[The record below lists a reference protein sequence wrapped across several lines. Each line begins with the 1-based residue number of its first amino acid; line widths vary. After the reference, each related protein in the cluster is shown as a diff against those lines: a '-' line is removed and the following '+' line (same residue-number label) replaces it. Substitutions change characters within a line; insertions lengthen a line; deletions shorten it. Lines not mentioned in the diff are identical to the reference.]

1 MTTENV
7 DIRAIRSRRTFLQ
20 NAVRLLKTAP
30 LSAQFGMVV
39 IAFYAFCAIFAP
51 WIAPYSESEVLGKAY
66 APASAGHWFGLDQI
80 GRDTLSR
87 VIYGART
94 SLAIGFGAALVAML
108 IGAPVGLIA
117 GYMGGRLDIIAV
129 MLIDL
134 FVSLPGLV
142 LALVITVMVG
152 PSLQN
157 LALVLGFV
165 MWPSVARLIRGQVLP
180 IREATFVEAARA
192 VGGSPAW
199 IISRHIW
206 PNTMRV
212 VAAQFAITVSYAI
225 FTSSSLSFLG
235 LGIPP
240 PTPDWGGM
248 VRAGY
253 DFLAINPLLSFGPGA
268 AVGLT
273 VLGFYLV
280 GSSVE

>member
-1 MTTENV
+1 M
-7 DIRAIRSRRTFLQ
+7 SSPRRIVGLALIALILAC
-20 NAVRLLKTAP
+20 AVL
-30 LSAQFGMVV
+30 
-39 IAFYAFCAIFAP
+39 AP
-51 WIAPYSESEVLGKAY
+51 WLAPYDPLRSSVAFLSPPSSANWLGTDE
-66 APASAGHWFGLDQI
+66 L
-80 GRDTLSR
+80 GRDVLSR

-94 SLAIGFGAALVAML
+94 SLVIGFGAALVALL

-117 GYMGGRLDIIAV
+117 GYTGGRVDMV
-129 MLIDL
+129 SVVLIDL

-157 LALVLGFV
+157 LVLVLGFV

-199 IISRHIW
+199 IIGQHIW

-212 VAAQFAITVSYAI
+212 VAAQFAVTVSFAI

-253 DFLAINPLLSFGPGA
+253 DFLAINPLLSLGPGA
-268 AVGLT
+268 AVGVT

-280 GSSVE
+280 GSTVE

>member
-1 MTTENV
+1 VIFTP
-7 DIRAIRSRRTFLQ
+7 RRIVGL
-20 NAVRLLKTAP
+20 ALIALILACGLL
-30 LSAQFGMVV
+30 AQ
-39 IAFYAFCAIFAP
+39 
-51 WIAPYSESEVLGKAY
+51 WIAPYDPLRSSVAILSPPSQANLLGTDE
-66 APASAGHWFGLDQI
+66 L
-80 GRDTLSR
+80 GRDVLSR

-94 SLAIGFGAALVAML
+94 SLTIGFGAALVAMM

-117 GYMGGRLDIIAV
+117 GYMGGRFDIFAV

-134 FVSLPGLV
+134 FVALPGLV

-157 LALVLGFV
+157 LVLVLGFV

-180 IREATFVEAARA
+180 IRETTFVEAARA

-199 IISRHIW
+199 IIVQHIW

-212 VAAQFAITVSYAI
+212 VAAQFAVTVSFAI

-253 DFLAINPLLSFGPGA
+253 DFLAINPLLSLAPGA
-268 AVGLT
+268 AVGVT
-273 VLGFYLV
+273 ILGFYLV

>member
-1 MTTENV
+1 M
-7 DIRAIRSRRTFLQ
+7 ALGPRRVVGL
-20 NAVRLLKTAP
+20 ALIGVALACALLAH
-30 LSAQFGMVV
+30 V
-39 IAFYAFCAIFAP
+39 IAPHDPLRSSVAFLSPPSAAH
-51 WIAPYSESEVLGKAY
+51 ALGTDE
-66 APASAGHWFGLDQI
+66 L
-80 GRDTLSR
+80 GRDVLSR

-94 SLAIGFGAALVAML
+94 SLIIGFGAALVAMA
-108 IGAPVGLIA
+108 IGAPVGLAA
-117 GYMGGRLDIIAV
+117 GYLGGRVDMVTV

-165 MWPSVARLIRGQVLP
+165 MWPSVARLIRGQVLA

-192 VGGSPAW
+192 VGGTPAW
-199 IISRHIW
+199 IIRRHIW

-212 VAAQFAITVSYAI
+212 VAAQFAVTVSFAI

-253 DFLAINPLLSFGPGA
+253 DFLAINPLLSLGPGA

-273 VLGFYLV
+273 VLGFYLI

>member
-1 MTTENV
+1 VIVTP
-7 DIRAIRSRRTFLQ
+7 RRVVGL
-20 NAVRLLKTAP
+20 AVIGLIVACALLAH
-30 LSAQFGMVV
+30 
-39 IAFYAFCAIFAP
+39 
-51 WIAPYSESEVLGKAY
+51 WIAPYDPLRSSVALLS
-66 APASAGHWFGLDQI
+66 PASAAHWLGTDEL
-80 GRDTLSR
+80 GRDVLSR
-87 VIYGART
+87 IIYGART
-94 SLAIGFGAALVAML
+94 SLTVGFGAALVAML
-108 IGAPVGLIA
+108 IGAPVGLMA
-117 GYMGGRLDIIAV
+117 GYFGGRLDIVAV

-134 FVSLPGLV
+134 FVALPGLV

-192 VGGSPAW
+192 AGGSPAW
-199 IISRHIW
+199 IISQHIW

-212 VAAQFAITVSYAI
+212 VAAQFAVSVSFAI

-253 DFLAINPLLSFGPGA
+253 DFLAVNPLLSLGPGM

>member
-1 MTTENV
+1 M
-7 DIRAIRSRRTFLQ
+7 ALSP
-20 NAVRLLKTAP
+20 RLILGLTLIGLA
-30 LSAQFGMVV
+30 LA
-39 IAFYAFCAIFAP
+39 CALLADL
-51 WIAPYSESEVLGKAY
+51 IAPHDPLRSSVAFLSPPSAAHSLGTDE
-66 APASAGHWFGLDQI
+66 L
-80 GRDTLSR
+80 GRDVLSR

-94 SLAIGFGAALVAML
+94 SLFIGFSAALVAMA
-108 IGAPVGLIA
+108 IGAPVGLAA
-117 GYMGGRLDIIAV
+117 GYLGGRTDMITV
-129 MLIDL
+129 VLIDL

-165 MWPSVARLIRGQVLP
+165 MWPSVARLIRGQVLA

-192 VGGSPAW
+192 AGGTPAW
-199 IISRHIW
+199 IISQHIW

-212 VAAQFAITVSYAI
+212 VAAQFAVTVSFAI

-253 DFLAINPLLSFGPGA
+253 DFLAINPLLSLGPGA

-273 VLGFYLV
+273 VLGFYLI

>member
-1 MTTENV
+1 VIFTP
-7 DIRAIRSRRTFLQ
+7 RRIVGL
-20 NAVRLLKTAP
+20 ALIALILACALLAN
-30 LSAQFGMVV
+30 
-39 IAFYAFCAIFAP
+39 
-51 WIAPYSESEVLGKAY
+51 WIAPYEPLRSSVDFLSPPSTAHPLGTDE
-66 APASAGHWFGLDQI
+66 L
-80 GRDTLSR
+80 GRDVLSR

-94 SLAIGFGAALVAML
+94 SLTIGFGAALVAML

-117 GYMGGRLDIIAV
+117 GYMGGRPDVIAV
-129 MLIDL
+129 TLIDL
-134 FVSLPGLV
+134 FVALPGLV

-152 PSLQN
+152 PSLVN

-212 VAAQFAITVSYAI
+212 VTAQFAVAVSFAI

-248 VRAGY
+248 VRSGY
-253 DFLAINPLLSFGPGA
+253 DFLAINPLLSLGPGA

-280 GSSVE
+280 

>member
-1 MTTENV
+1 MFTP
-7 DIRAIRSRRTFLQ
+7 RRIVGFALIGLIL
-20 NAVRLLKTAP
+20 ACALLAH
-30 LSAQFGMVV
+30 
-39 IAFYAFCAIFAP
+39 
-51 WIAPYSESEVLGKAY
+51 WIAPYDPLRSSVAMLS
-66 APASAGHWFGLDQI
+66 PASAAHFLGTDEL
-80 GRDTLSR
+80 GRDVLSR

-94 SLAIGFGAALVAML
+94 SLAIGSGAGLVAML
-108 IGAPVGLIA
+108 IGAPVGLMA
-117 GYMGGRLDIIAV
+117 GYFGGRLDIVTV

-134 FVSLPGLV
+134 FVALPGLV

-192 VGGSPAW
+192 AGGSPAW
-199 IISRHIW
+199 IISQHIW

-212 VAAQFAITVSYAI
+212 VAAQFAVSVSFAI

-253 DFLAINPLLSFGPGA
+253 DFLAVNPLLSLGPGA

>member
-1 MTTENV
+1 V
-7 DIRAIRSRRTFLQ
+7 GLALIASIL
-20 NAVRLLKTAP
+20 ACALL
-30 LSAQFGMVV
+30 
-39 IAFYAFCAIFAP
+39 AP
-51 WIAPYSESEVLGKAY
+51 WIAPHDPLRSSISLLSPPSAANLLGTDE
-66 APASAGHWFGLDQI
+66 L
-80 GRDTLSR
+80 GRDVLSR

-94 SLAIGFGAALVAML
+94 SLIIGFGAALVAL
-108 IGAPVGLIA
+108 VIGAPVGLIA
-117 GYMGGRLDIIAV
+117 GYAGGRLDILAV

-134 FVSLPGLV
+134 FVALPGLV

-157 LALVLGFV
+157 LVLVLGFV

-199 IISRHIW
+199 IIGQHIW

-212 VAAQFAITVSYAI
+212 VAAQFAVTVSFAI

-253 DFLAINPLLSFGPGA
+253 DFLAINPLLSLAPGA

>member
-1 MTTENV
+1 M
-7 DIRAIRSRRTFLQ
+7 
-20 NAVRLLKTAP
+20 
-30 LSAQFGMVV
+30 
-39 IAFYAFCAIFAP
+39 
-51 WIAPYSESEVLGKAY
+51 
-66 APASAGHWFGLDQI
+66 
-80 GRDTLSR
+80 
-87 VIYGART
+87 IYGART
-94 SLAIGFGAALVAML
+94 SLIIGFGAALVAML

-117 GYMGGRLDIIAV
+117 GYMGGRFDIIAV

-134 FVSLPGLV
+134 FVALPGLV

-212 VAAQFAITVSYAI
+212 VAAQFAVTVSFAI

-253 DFLAINPLLSFGPGA
+253 DFLATNPLLSLGPGA

>member
-1 MTTENV
+1 VIFTP
-7 DIRAIRSRRTFLQ
+7 RRIVGLT
-20 NAVRLLKTAP
+20 
-30 LSAQFGMVV
+30 V
-39 IAFYAFCAIFAP
+39 IALVLACALLAG
-51 WIAPYSESEVLGKAY
+51 WIAPHDPLRSSVAFLSPPSAAHVLGTDE
-66 APASAGHWFGLDQI
+66 L
-80 GRDTLSR
+80 GRDVLSR

-94 SLAIGFGAALVAML
+94 SLVIGFGAALVAML
-108 IGAPVGLIA
+108 LGAPIGLVA
-117 GYMGGRLDIIAV
+117 GYMGGRLDIMTV
-129 MLIDL
+129 VLIDL

-152 PSLQN
+152 PSLLN
-157 LALVLGFV
+157 LALILGFV
-165 MWPSVARLIRGQVLP
+165 TWPSVARLIRGQVLP

-192 VGGSPAW
+192 VGGSTAW

-212 VAAQFAITVSYAI
+212 VAAQFAVTVSFAI

-253 DFLAINPLLSFGPGA
+253 DFLAINPLLSLGPGA
-268 AVGLT
+268 AVGVT
-273 VLGFYLV
+273 VLGFYLL

>member
-1 MTTENV
+1 MILN
-7 DIRAIRSRRTFLQ
+7 ARRVAGFCIIAL
-20 NAVRLLKTAP
+20 AV
-30 LSAQFGMVV
+30 G
-39 IAFYAFCAIFAP
+39 CAVLADV
-51 WIAPYSESEVLGKAY
+51 IAPYDPARSSVTFLSEPSALHLLGTDE
-66 APASAGHWFGLDQI
+66 L
-80 GRDTLSR
+80 GRDVLSR
-87 VIYGART
+87 VIHGART
-94 SLAIGFGAALVAML
+94 SLIIGFGAAVVAMA
-108 IGAPVGLIA
+108 IGAPVGLLA
-117 GYMGGRLDIIAV
+117 GYIGGRADVAAV

-142 LALVITVMVG
+142 LALVITVMIG

-165 MWPSVARLIRGQVLP
+165 MWPAVARLTRGQVLA
-180 IREATFVEAARA
+180 IREATFIEAARA
-192 VGGSPAW
+192 VGGTPAW
-199 IISRHIW
+199 IITRHVW

-212 VAAQFAITVSYAI
+212 VAAQFAVTVSFAI

-248 VRAGY
+248 VRTGY
-253 DFLAINPLLSFGPGA
+253 DFLVINPLLSLAPGA
-268 AVGLT
+268 AVGVT

>member
-1 MTTENV
+1 MFTP
-7 DIRAIRSRRTFLQ
+7 RRIVGFALIGLIL
-20 NAVRLLKTAP
+20 ACALLAH
-30 LSAQFGMVV
+30 
-39 IAFYAFCAIFAP
+39 
-51 WIAPYSESEVLGKAY
+51 WIAPYDPLRSSVAMLS
-66 APASAGHWFGLDQI
+66 PASAAHFLGTDEL
-80 GRDTLSR
+80 GRDVLSR

-94 SLAIGFGAALVAML
+94 SLAIGSGAALVAML
-108 IGAPVGLIA
+108 IGAPVGLMA
-117 GYMGGRLDIIAV
+117 GYFGGRLDIVTV

-134 FVSLPGLV
+134 FVALPGLV

-192 VGGSPAW
+192 AGGSPAW
-199 IISRHIW
+199 IISQHIW

-212 VAAQFAITVSYAI
+212 VAAQFAVSVSFAI

-253 DFLAINPLLSFGPGA
+253 DFLAINPLLSLGPGA
-268 AVGLT
+268 AVGVT

-280 GSSVE
+280 GSSIE